1 MRQTGILPVVS
12 LHGRLEACV
21 PIFAARP
28 FRNRTL
34 QHQVHKMGRI
44 ENAPRPFIPKRLGDR
59 ALAFLLR
66 EPSGFAHPPQHR
78 LLPAFRSGGICVR
91 IQPRRIPR
99 QPREQRGFGIAQI
112 RERLSQIMVRRLRD
126 AEVEVPE
133 IEPVQIRR
141 EDFLLR
147 PKLLQP
153 HRRRHLDKLRP

>member
-1 MRQTGILPVVS
+1 
-12 LHGRLEACV
+12 
-21 PIFAARP
+21 
-28 FRNRTL
+28 
-34 QHQVHKMGRI
+34 MGRI
-44 ENAPRPFIPKRLGDR
+44 ENAPRLFIPKRLGDR

-133 IEPVQIRR
+133 IEPVQIRC